1 MGKGTG
7 FGKVLAMID
16 EMVALLGKEQK
27 DDDAKKAY
35 CEAELDKTEDEK
47 KMLDQSIA
55 DLEKATANAQ
65 DQIKTLASEI
75 AALIA
80 GVKSLDKSV
89 QEATETRKAENAE
102 FKATM
107 AADKAA
113 KELIGLAKNRM
124 NQFYNPS
131 LYVPPK
137 KQELS
142 AEQRIAV
149 NMGSEAAPTV
159 APSGIAGTG
168 ITALQEASLVFAQ
181 VGSHIANVV
190 APPPPPETW
199 GAYQKKGQEHSGVMA
214 MMDLLVTDLDKEM
227 TEMGTDE
234 KNAQEEYE
242 IFMRDSQAKR
252 ADDSKS
258 IADKE
263 GTKAELEARVRKLNA
278 EHKATLAEAY
288 ATATT
293 IKDLHLECDWL
304 LSSFQAR
311 KAARAGEVDSLN
323 KAKAVLSGADYSL
336 VEQGIVRS
344 KFLRG

>member
-1 MGKGTG
+1 
-7 FGKVLAMID
+7 
-16 EMVALLGKEQK
+16 MVALLGKEQK

-55 DLEKATANAQ
+55 DMEKAMDTAKENI
-65 DQIKTLASEI
+65 DTLASEI
-75 AALIA
+75 AALIS

-102 FKATM
+102 YKSTM

-113 KELIGLAKNRM
+113 KELIGLGKNRM
-124 NQFYNPS
+124 MQFYNPS

-142 AEQRIAV
+142 REQRIAV

-168 ITALQEASLVFAQ
+168 ITALQEAAPVFTQ
-181 VGSHIANVV
+181 VASHMAIRSIV

-199 GAYQKKGQEHSGVMA
+199 GAYQKKGQQQSGVIA

-227 TEMGTDE
+227 AEMGVDE

-242 IFMRDSQAKR
+242 VFMQDSQGKR
-252 ADDSKS
+252 AGDSKS

-263 GTKAELEARVRKLNA
+263 ATKAELEARLQKMGA
-278 EHKATLAEAY
+278 EHKATFAQAY

-304 LSSFQAR
+304 LSAFQAR
-311 KAARAGEVDSLN
+311 KKARA
-323 KAKAVLSGADYSL
+323 
-336 VEQGIVRS
+336 VRWIPCR
-344 KFLRG
+344 KPRR

>member
-7 FGKVLAMID
+7 FANVLKMID
-16 EMVALLGKEQK
+16 EMVALLGKEQV
-27 DDDAKKAY
+27 DDDGKKAY
-35 CEAELDKTEDEK
+35 CEAELDKTEDKK
-47 KMLDQSIA
+47 KMLDQSLA
-55 DLEKATANAQ
+55 DLDKAMENTK
-65 DQIKTLASEI
+65 DQIATLASEI

-89 QEATETRKAENAE
+89 QDATETRKAENAE
-102 FKATM
+102 YKSTM

-124 NQFYNPS
+124 MQFYNPS

-168 ITALQEASLVFAQ
+168 ITALQEGSPVFAQ
-181 VGSHIANVV
+181 VGSHVADVV

-214 MMDLLVTDLDKEM
+214 MMDLLITDLDKEM

-258 IADKE
+258 IADRE
-263 GTKAELEARVRKLNA
+263 GTKAELEARVRKLSA
-278 EHKATLAEAY
+278 EHKATNAEAY

-304 LSSFQAR
+304 MSSYQAR

-323 KAKAVLSGADYSL
+323 KAKAA
-336 VEQGIVRS
+336 
-344 KFLRG
+344 LRAWKDDTNQSH

>member
-1 MGKGTG
+1 
-7 FGKVLAMID
+7 
-16 EMVALLGKEQK
+16 MVALLGKEQG
-27 DDDAKKAY
+27 DDDSKKGY
-35 CEAELDKTEDEK
+35 CEENLDKNEDEK
-47 KMLDQSIA
+47 KVLEQSLA
-55 DLEKATANAQ
+55 DLQKGMDSAK
-65 DQIKTLASEI
+65 DQIATLASEI
-75 AALIA
+75 EALIA

-89 QEATETRKAENAE
+89 QDATETRKAENAE
-102 FKATM
+102 YKATM

-124 NQFYNPS
+124 MQFYNPS
-131 LYVPPK
+131 LYVAPK

-168 ITALQEASLVFAQ
+168 ITALQEASPVFAQ
-181 VGSHIANVV
+181 VRSHIANVV
-190 APPPPPETW
+190 APAPPPETW

-214 MMDLLVTDLDKEM
+214 MMDLLITDLDKEM

-242 IFMRDSQAKR
+242 IFMQDSQAKR

-258 IADKE
+258 IADRE
-263 GTKAELEARVRKLNA
+263 GTKAELEARVRKLSA
-278 EHKATLAEAY
+278 ESKATNAEAY

-323 KAKAVLSGADYSL
+323 KAKAVLSGADFAF
-336 VEQGIVRS
+336 VEQRTVRS